1 MWQALISPIAG
12 LAKTWLTNRHEQSQ
26 AKHQATMQVI
36 QNTATWE
43 QHMAQA
49 SASSWKDEWFTV
61 VLSAPVIAIMWGVGM
76 NDLDIIGRVGVA
88 FAELDR
94 LPEWYQY
101 LLYVAV
107 TASFGIR
114 GADKLMQL
122 KGGK

>member
-1 MWQALISPIAG
+1 
-12 LAKTWLTNRHEQSQ
+12 
-26 AKHQATMQVI
+26 
-36 QNTATWE
+36 
-43 QHMAQA
+43 MAQA
-49 SASSWKDEWFTV
+49 SANSWKDEWFTV

-88 FAELDR
+88 FAELGK

-114 GADKLMQL
+114 GADKLLAL
-122 KGGK
+122 KGKKD

>member
-1 MWQALISPIAG
+1 MLQALIGPIAG
-12 LAKTWLTNRHEQSQ
+12 LAQTWMSNRQEQSQ
-26 AKHQATMQVI
+26 AKHVAKMQVI

-43 QHMAQA
+43 QHMARA
-49 SASSWKDEWFTV
+49 STNSWKDEWFTV
-61 VLSAPVIAIMWGVGM
+61 ILSTPVLAIMWGVGM
-76 NDLDIIGRVGVA
+76 NNLDIIERVGMA

>member
-1 MWQALISPIAG
+1 MLQALIGPIAG
-12 LAKTWLTNRHEQSQ
+12 LAQTWMSNRQEQSQ
-26 AKHQATMQVI
+26 AKHVAKMQVI

-61 VLSAPVIAIMWGVGM
+61 ILSMPILAIMWGVGM
-76 NDLDIIGRVGVA
+76 NDLDIIERVGMA
-88 FAELDR
+88 FEELSR
-94 LPEWYQY
+94 LPDWYSY

-114 GADKLMQL
+114 GADKLMKM

>member
-1 MWQALISPIAG
+1 VLQALIGPIAG
-12 LAKTWLTNRHEQSQ
+12 LAQTWMANRQEQSQ
-26 AKHQATMQVI
+26 AKHVAKMQVI

-49 SASSWKDEWFTV
+49 SANSWKDEWFTV
-61 VLSAPVIAIMWGVGM
+61 VLSAPVLAIMWGVGM
-76 NDLDIIGRVGVA
+76 NDLDIIARVGMA
-88 FAELDR
+88 FEELSR
-94 LPEWYQY
+94 LPDWYSY

-114 GADKLMQL
+114 GADKLMQM

>member
-1 MWQALISPIAG
+1 
-12 LAKTWLTNRHEQSQ
+12 
-26 AKHQATMQVI
+26 
-36 QNTATWE
+36 
-43 QHMAQA
+43 
-49 SASSWKDEWFTV
+49 
-61 VLSAPVIAIMWGVGM
+61 MWGVGM

-88 FAELDR
+88 FAELGK

>member
-1 MWQALISPIAG
+1 
-12 LAKTWLTNRHEQSQ
+12 
-26 AKHQATMQVI
+26 
-36 QNTATWE
+36 
-43 QHMAQA
+43 MAQA

-76 NDLDIIGRVGVA
+76 NDLDIIGRVGMA

-122 KGGK
+122 KNGK

>member
-1 MWQALISPIAG
+1 MA
-12 LAKTWLTNRHEQSQ
+12 NRQEQSQ
-26 AKHQATMQVI
+26 AKHVAKMQVI

-49 SASSWKDEWFTV
+49 SANSWKDEWFTV
-61 VLSAPVIAIMWGVGM
+61 VLSAPVLAIMWGVGM
-76 NDLDIIGRVGVA
+76 NDLDIIARVGMA
-88 FAELDR
+88 FEELSR
-94 LPEWYQY
+94 LPDWYQY

-114 GADKLMQL
+114 GADKLMQM